1 MDSPPPGRRGQGWRR
16 KIRSQPIPENRSNL
30 IDSPHPYP
38 SPLGA
43 GSQQEPVFWKRAR
56 TYGLPS
62 SWEEGSGVEE
72 KKRSQPISENRSN
85 LIDSPHPYPS
95 PLGAGSQQEPVF
107 WKKEPSNFQKQP
119 SNFRKQPLN
128 FRKQPPIDNLI
139 PYYFHLIP
147 ARFSYAC
154 SGQLSDL
161 GLIKIIPATRK

>member
-16 KIRSQPIPENRSNL
+16 K
-30 IDSPHPYP
+30 
-38 SPLGA
+38 
-43 GSQQEPVFWKRAR
+43 
-56 TYGLPS
+56 T
-62 SWEEGSGVEE
+62 
-72 KKRSQPISENRSN
+72 RSQPISENRSN

-119 SNFRKQPLN
+119 FNFRKQPSN

-139 PYYFHLIP
+139 PYSFHLIP

-161 GLIKIIPATRK
+161 GLIK